1 MKKIIQ
7 KHMQKQGIFQ
17 DRQDPTAIAS
27 SEVNESNAAIVEED
41 KEWKRLWNRQPMD
54 FIGFVK

>member
-17 DRQDPTAIAS
+17 DRQDATAIAS
-27 SEVNESNAAIVEED
+27 NEVNESNAAIVEED
-41 KEWKRLWNRQPMD
+41 KEWKRLWNR
-54 FIGFVK
+54 